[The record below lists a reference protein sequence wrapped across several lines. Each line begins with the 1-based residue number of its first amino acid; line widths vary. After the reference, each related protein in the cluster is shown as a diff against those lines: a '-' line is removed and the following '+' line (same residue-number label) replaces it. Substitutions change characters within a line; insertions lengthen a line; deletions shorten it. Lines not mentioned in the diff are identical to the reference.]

1 MRVLIGDNPYPAH
14 ARLLRDCLRKG
25 EEKRRL
31 LGDEHQE
38 MPTIMN
44 NRALVYLS
52 DGKYAQAEP
61 ILTKVLEIRRRVW
74 VRSIRMHCGA

>member
-1 MRVLIGDNPYPAH
+1 MRVLIGDNPYPVH
-14 ARLLRDCLRKG
+14 ARLLRRCLGKG